1 MESKKYK
8 IEGRDELLDREEILK
23 LLGEDSGSSAP
34 FSFEFNDSKNHLY
47 FLSNVKD
54 QKNIK
59 NIHYID
65 MNSDSKEI
73 KPLFNYVD
81 KEVELSIED
90 QLQRERMRT
99 AANGITQFTF
109 DQKHQFIIAPINNK
123 INKID
128 IKESITKPIIKEI
141 VGETYNHQISADG
154 KIVSFLKDKDIW
166 ITDISTNAM
175 YRITFSNDEKHHKF
189 RYAGDIGFIYAEEFS
204 RYTGYWWSPV
214 VGTCVKTG
222 KPMYTICYL
231 EEDETNVMDYHI
243 PTPDLRGKTTQYKY
257 PLAGEKN
264 SICKVC
270 LVSFVLPTRTTFQDS
285 KIEIV
290 KSELFDL
297 KTQFPWAEYIT
308 RAGWTPN
315 GHSIYLQLL
324 DRKQQHLALVMV
336 PLHVFAED
344 YSSSSSSS
352 SVKSIPKLPVLI
364 EETTSVWINIEF
376 SFQFLK
382 SIENQLI
389 WSNEQSGYRH
399 LYLIKWDKNFTN
411 IQSTPI
417 TLSTCNVND
426 NNWMVS
432 SDDIH
437 IDEKRKLVYF
447 TGTKDTCLEQHLY
460 VTRFDKP
467 NCEIKRLSHANFS
480 HRSISISS
488 NFKKFITTYS
498 NISTISKT
506 EVFDLIYNNDNDYDN
521 DNNDI
526 YPIVKSSFFINDD
539 DDDDDDKDKKR
550 ININVPK
557 IFNFKNSKGVTI
569 YGQYTLPSDYSKDKK
584 YPTVVYVYGGPHV
597 QIVRNQYNYIK
608 QYYTNFGFVQVM
620 IDNVGSANRGLEF
633 ESHIREKMGQVEIGD
648 QVEGINY
655 LVDNGIVS
663 IDVNRIAISGWSY
676 GGYNSLMAISQ
687 RPDIFKI
694 AVCGAPVSD
703 WRLYNTGYTER
714 YMNVPQDNID
724 GYKLGDTTHYSFP
737 TEENRLLL
745 IHGLQDENVH
755 FSNTV
760 YIIDHLTKTQKPYIL
775 KTLPNE
781 RHGVRNTDNRIYIGL
796 FEINHL
802 LKNL

>member
-1 MESKKYK
+1 MESKKFK
-8 IEGRDELLDREEILK
+8 IEGRVEHLDKEEILK
-23 LLGEDSGSSAP
+23 LLCEDSGSSAP
-34 FSFEFNDSKNHLY
+34 YSFEFNDSKNHLY

-73 KPLFNYVD
+73 KPLFNYID
-81 KEVELSIED
+81 KDVELSIED

-141 VGETYNHQISADG
+141 VGETYNHQISPDG

-175 YRITFSNDEKHHKF
+175 YRITFSNDEKHKF

-204 RYTGYWWSPV
+204 RYTGYWWSPT

-222 KPMYTICYL
+222 KPMYTILYL

-243 PTPDLRGKTTQYKY
+243 PTPDLKGTTTQYKY

-264 SICKVC
+264 SVTKVC

-290 KSELFDL
+290 KGELFDL
-297 KTQFPWAEYIT
+297 KHQFPWVEYIT

-315 GHSIYLQLL
+315 GDSIYLQLL
-324 DRKQQHLALVMV
+324 DRKQQHLSLVMV
-336 PLHVFAED
+336 PLDVFAD
-344 YSSSSSSS
+344 SP
-352 SVKSIPKLPVLI
+352 KTIAKLPVLI

-376 SFQFLK
+376 SFHFLK
-382 SIENQLI
+382 SIKNQLI

-399 LYLIKWDKNFTN
+399 LYLIKWDKDFTN

-417 TLSTCNVND
+417 TLSTTSSDND
-426 NNWMVS
+426 WMVS
-432 SDDIH
+432 SEDIH

-467 NCEIKRLSHANFS
+467 NCEIKRLSHPNFS
-480 HRSISISS
+480 HRSISISN

-498 NISTISKT
+498 NISTCSKT
-506 EVFDLIYNNDNDYDN
+506 EVFDLIYDDSNDGNEN
-521 DNNDI
+521 V
-526 YPIVKSSFFINDD
+526 YPIVKSSFFIEGDESNSSN
-539 DDDDDDKDKKR
+539 KKNNLNN
-550 ININVPK
+550 NIPT
-557 IFNFKNSKGVTI
+557 IFNFKNSKGITI

-584 YPTVVYVYGGPHV
+584 YPTVVYIYGGPHV
-597 QIVRNQYNYIK
+597 QIVRNQYNYVK
-608 QYYTNFGFVQVM
+608 QPYPNFGFIQVM

-633 ESHIREKMGQVEIGD
+633 ESHIRKKMGQVEISD
-648 QVEGINY
+648 QVEGIQH
-655 LVDNGIVS
+655 LVGNGIVS
-663 IDVNRIAISGWSY
+663 IDINRIAISGWSY

-687 RPDIFKI
+687 RPDMFKI

-714 YMNVPQDNID
+714 YMDVPHDNID

-737 TEENRLLL
+737 NEENRLIL

-755 FSNTV
+755 FSNTIHIV
-760 YIIDHLTKTQKPYIL
+760 DHLTKNQNPYIL

-781 RHGVRNTDNRIYIGL
+781 RHGVRNTDNRIYINL
-796 FEINHL
+796 FVINHL